1 MQVLEQNFIE
11 DEVRKTFPDYSV
23 QRIDT
28 DSLTKKGE
36 LQKAL
41 NDFRQGQTD
50 ILLGTQMIAKGLNFP
65 GVRLVGI
72 VLADTGLH
80 MPDFRAAERTFSL
93 IVQVAGRAGRF
104 FPDGRVLI
112 QTWSPQNPAIVYA
125 STADVEG
132 FYTWELKN
140 RAMLDFPPFT
150 RLIRLVFRSKKQNIA
165 EKGAEGAAKI
175 LSELISN
182 DVDLMGPAECPLSMV
197 SGNYRHQIIVRG
209 KNLTQMLHAV
219 RTFQTDYKPLS
230 GLYIEIDVD
239 PASLL

>member
-1 MQVLEQNFIE
+1 M
-11 DEVRKTFPDYSV
+11 RKTFPTYTV

-36 LQKAL
+36 LQQAL
-41 NDFRQGQTD
+41 SNFRKGDTD

-112 QTWSPQNPAIVYA
+112 QTWSPRNPAIVYA

-140 RAMLDFPPFT
+140 RASLEFPPFT
-150 RLIRLVFRSKKQNIA
+150 RLIRLVFRSKTAKIA
-165 EKGAEGAAKI
+165 EKGAEGATKI
-175 LSELISN
+175 LKTLIRE
-182 DVDLMGPAECPLSMV
+182 DVEILGPSECPLSMV
-197 SGNYRHQIIVRG
+197 SGNYRYHIIVRG
-209 KNLTQMLHAV
+209 KSLTQMLQAV
-219 RTFQTDYKPLS
+219 RTFQTTYKALS